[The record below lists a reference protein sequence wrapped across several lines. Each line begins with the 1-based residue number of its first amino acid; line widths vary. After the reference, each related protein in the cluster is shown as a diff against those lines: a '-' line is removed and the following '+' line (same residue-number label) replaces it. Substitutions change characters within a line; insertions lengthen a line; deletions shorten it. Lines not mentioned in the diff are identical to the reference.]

1 MSVRKTVKWLL
12 LIVALLAA
20 GGGGYGYWRWSNANR
35 VLLQTLREE
44 LADAAPG
51 WNIEVESARFDWH
64 RRIHIFNLT
73 LKSPD
78 GRATLLRV
86 PEAVLVVDR
95 DKLADSLIV
104 DVQRVRLIGPE
115 VHLVRDARG
124 RWNWQDLPP
133 LKKAAKERSLPEIVI
148 ENATVH
154 ARLRESRES
163 RIESREPGRRISVA
177 RSGSGLSTL
186 DSRLSGDTVIH
197 LRDGALQLVPE
208 SRRRFVLRGSTT
220 VRDAGKLAFS
230 GRWDLDTRAWSLDGK
245 MQNVAASGELL
256 ALAVGVSP
264 ELRSHVA
271 RLQES
276 LRDVTPPDER
286 PKIPAGSRA
295 VPNFGASATVDVS
308 FQLAKRKA
316 DEELQFD
323 LRAKVRQGR
332 FRNPVLPVEL
342 HELAADVHWNNHLVE
357 IRNVSAQNGSL
368 RLAGEAVIRRVGDKT
383 PVRARFQVSN
393 LPLNDALEKRLP
405 ADWRPYY
412 RKVTPRGSIDLSG
425 TLEYDG
431 REWSHH
437 GCVLTT
443 RDCSFAH
450 TDFPYR
456 FTRVNGTV
464 TQHGDELTLKFRGL
478 AGRQPATL
486 TGWVKNPG
494 PDAASRY
501 VLTITDFQ
509 LDEAL
514 LAACKPNVRKTLKSL
529 GADGQADVVFTADDP
544 GGRTSVARL
553 RLDARLKN
561 CTLDY
566 DRFPYRFTRLNGRV
580 LYDSKTDVWTFS
592 NLTAINGPGSFTG
605 SGFLSEER
613 GKSHL
618 ELTVTGIGASLD
630 KPLYRALPKSLQE
643 LWADLAPTGILDLTV
658 GLNWTEG
665 TPVRISVPR
674 CRVTKGTM
682 TVQSFPYVFENI
694 LANFAYEDGG
704 KLWIHSFQARHDDT
718 LIRAEGFAGPP
729 PGGGWRLRLT
739 KFLADDLVPDRT
751 FRRALNKDLRS
762 VVEEL
767 DPDGPLSVTGMI
779 EFRGS
784 GKKKDPVTAAWDVKL
799 VLTGTSLN
807 FGVKLKDVHGRV
819 YLKGTWNGRLVDMW
833 SYAGNRFDL
842 DSINVHG
849 YQFTKVKGPFALYD
863 KRLVVGTRD
872 VFRQQRPGEK
882 PPTIDREKQLTASAI
897 GGEFTLNAEAWF
909 GKQTTY
915 RLIATMS
922 KGRLERFARRYLK
935 GAKNL
940 KGVMYGRVEL
950 QGKGKSTRTMTGG
963 GKLLISPAALYEL
976 PVLVQIFNVMNF
988 VPVDKT
994 AFKFAFADFDVK
1006 DRMFRFRTIDLV
1018 GDSISLRG
1026 RGTVLFDG
1034 KLTIDFYSM
1043 VTRSRVPV
1051 EVVRQLLKSAT
1062 SGWVGVKVRGT
1073 VSQPRAEI
1081 RPVPQVD
1088 DAMKQ
1093 FLNALGGPP
1102 TNVLPWFQPPP
1113 QSQRRGYPRR

>member
-1 MSVRKTVKWLL
+1 MSVRNTMKWLL

-35 VLLQTLREE
+35 LLLQTLREE

-51 WNIEVESARFDWH
+51 WKIEVESARFDWH
-64 RRIHIFNLT
+64 RRIHVFNLT
-73 LKSPD
+73 LKSND
-78 GRATLLRV
+78 GRETLLRV

-95 DKLADSLIV
+95 EKLADSLIV
-104 DVQRVRLIGPE
+104 DVQRIQLIGPE
-115 VHLVRDARG
+115 LHLVRNARG
-124 RWNWQDLPP
+124 RWNWRDLPP
-133 LKKAAKERSLPEIVI
+133 LNSSATKRSLPEIDI
-148 ENATVH
+148 ENATV
-154 ARLRESRES
+154 RVLLQQT
-163 RIESREPGRRISVA
+163 G
-177 RSGSGLSTL
+177 GLP
-186 DSRLSGDTVIH
+186 DTAIH
-197 LRDGALQLVPE
+197 LRDGSLKLVPE
-208 SRRRFVLRGSTT
+208 SRRQFVLQGSTA

-230 GRWDLDTRAWSLDGK
+230 GRWDLDSRAWSLDGQ
-245 MQNVAASGELL
+245 MQNVSASGELL
-256 ALAVGVSP
+256 ALAVGASP

-271 RLQES
+271 RLQKT
-276 LRDVTPPDER
+276 LRDVTPSDER
-286 PKIPAGSRA
+286 PKIPAGSRT

-308 FQLAKRKA
+308 FQIAKRKA
-316 DEELQFD
+316 DNELQFD
-323 LRAKVRQGR
+323 LRTKVRQGR
-332 FRNPVLPVEL
+332 FRNPVLPAEL
-342 HELAADVHWNNHLVE
+342 HELAADIHWNNSLFEV
-357 IRNVSAQNGSL
+357 RNVSAQSGSL
-368 RLAGEAVIRRVGDKT
+368 RLAGEAVVRRVGDKT
-383 PVRARFQVSN
+383 PIRIRFKVAN
-393 LPLNDALEKRLP
+393 LPLNDSLEKRLP
-405 ADWRPYY
+405 ADWRPFY
-412 RKVTPRGSIDLSG
+412 RKVTPQGLIDVSG

-431 REWSHH
+431 RGGWSHH

-450 TDFPYR
+450 THFPYR

-464 TQHGDELTLKFRGL
+464 TQHGDELTLNFTGL

-486 TGWVKNPG
+486 TGWVKKPG
-494 PDAASRY
+494 PDAASSY
-501 VLTITDFQ
+501 VLKITDFP

-529 GADGQADVVFTADDP
+529 GADGQADVVFTSDDA
-544 GGRTSVARL
+544 GGMGSAPRL

-561 CTLDY
+561 CSLEY
-566 DRFPYRFTRLNGRV
+566 DRFPYRFTRFNGTV
-580 LYDSKTDVWTFS
+580 LFDSKTDVWTFS
-592 NLTAINGPGSFTG
+592 NLTAINGPGSFRG

-613 GKSHL
+613 GISHL
-618 ELTVTGIGASLD
+618 ELNVTGTGGALD
-630 KPLYRALPKSLQE
+630 KPLYRALPKSLRE
-643 LWADLAPTGILDLTV
+643 LWDDLAPTGIVDLTV

-665 TPVRISVPR
+665 SPIQISVPK

-694 LANFAYEDGG
+694 TADFAYEDGG
-704 KLWIHSFQARHDDT
+704 KLWIRSFDARHDDT
-718 LIRAEGFAGPP
+718 LIRARGFAETP
-729 PGGGWRLRLT
+729 PGGGWRLQLT

-767 DPDGPLSVTGMI
+767 DPDGPISVTGRLD
-779 EFRGS
+779 FRGS
-784 GKKKDPVTAAWDVKL
+784 GNKKDPVTAGWDVKL

-819 YLKGTWNGRLVDMW
+819 FLKGTWDGRLVDMW

-872 VFRQQRPGEK
+872 AFRKRRPGER
-882 PPTIDREKQLTASAI
+882 PRTIEPEKQLTAAAI
-897 GGEFTLNAEAWF
+897 LGEFTLNAEAWF
-909 GKQTTY
+909 GKQTSY
-915 RLIATMS
+915 RLIVTMD

-950 QGKGKSTRTMTGG
+950 YGKGKSSRNMTGG

-976 PVLVQIFNVMNF
+976 PVLVQIFNVLNF
-988 VPVDKT
+988 VPVNKT

-1006 DRMFRFRTIDLV
+1006 DRKLLFRTIDLV

-1034 KLTIDFYSM
+1034 KLAIDFYSM
-1043 VTRSRVPV
+1043 VSRSRVPV

-1062 SGWVGVKVRGT
+1062 SGWVGVEVRGT
-1073 VSQPRAEI
+1073 VSRPMARIRAI
-1081 RPVPQVD
+1081 PQLD

-1093 FLNALGGPP
+1093 FLNALGGQP
-1102 TNVLPWFQPPP
+1102 NGVLPWFQPPP
-1113 QSQRRGYPRR
+1113 QSQRMGLPRR